1 MKTSNDMSLVKSIL
15 AAAFLLMI
23 LSGILSKFGIAQAE
37 ELPLPTDAIITELAT
52 QTDMTG
58 ISEGKEAMSEPS
70 SEPEA
75 TKKPRRS
82 SKRQPMLYDIPQDLL
97 DADPVFAAIM
107 EEAEKYIGYPYVYGG
122 SKPSTSF
129 DCSGFVSWVYTQSGA
144 CNTGRKGANGL
155 HRMCEDVLPEDA
167 RPGDLIFFH
176 GTMGPEVKGI
186 THVGIYVGNNMMI
199 HCGDPI
205 GYVDLTDE
213 KWVKRFDCYGRLPL
227 TEGVPHE

>member
-1 MKTSNDMSLVKSIL
+1 MKTSNDMSLVKSVL
-15 AAAFLLMI
+15 ATAFLLMI
-23 LSGILSKFGIAQAE
+23 LSALFGPAGLARAE
-37 ELPLPTDAIITELAT
+37 ETGIPAIESAETTAAEEAPPIVEPVPEITE
-52 QTDMTG
+52 
-58 ISEGKEAMSEPS
+58 
-70 SEPEA
+70 EPEP
-75 TKKPRRS
+75 TKKPSRS
-82 SKRQPMLYDIPQDLL
+82 SKRQPKLYNIPQALL
-97 DADPVFAAIM
+97 DADPTFAAIM

-155 HRMCEDVLPEDA
+155 HRMCEDIAPEDA
-167 RPGDLIFFH
+167 RPGDLIFFY
-176 GTMGPEVKGI
+176 GTMGPDVNGI

-205 GYVDLTDE
+205 GYADLTED
-213 KWVKRFDCYGRLPL
+213 KWVKRFHCFGRLPL

>member
-1 MKTSNDMSLVKSIL
+1 MKTFNDMSLVRSIL

-23 LSGILSKFGIAQAE
+23 LSGVLSQLGLASAE
-37 ELPLPTDAIITELAT
+37 ELTLPADAASTELAT
-52 QTDMTG
+52 PTDMAGPEENESAVPETT
-58 ISEGKEAMSEPS
+58 
-70 SEPEA
+70 SEPEP
-75 TKKPRRS
+75 TKTPRRS
-82 SKRQPMLYDIPQDLL
+82 SKKQPMLYDIPQELL

-107 EEAEKYIGYPYVYGG
+107 AEAEKYIGYPYVYGG

-155 HRMCEDVLPEDA
+155 HRMCEDVAPEDA

-176 GTMGPEVKGI
+176 GTMGPDVKGI
-186 THVGIYVGNNMMI
+186 THVGIYVGNNMML

-205 GYVDLTDE
+205 GYADLTEE
-213 KWVKRFDCYGRLPL
+213 KWVKRFDCFGRLPL